1 MNLFYIMF
9 TKTFGYVS
17 HSYDLNPLFTCFVPQ
32 QQQQQKTQVMKNPNI
47 SFFFFFIENVNFIFF
62 I

>member
-17 HSYDLNPLFTCFVPQ
+17 HSYDLNPIFTCFVPQ

-47 SFFFFFIENVNFIFF
+47 SCFFFIENVNFIFF

>member
-47 SFFFFFIENVNFIFF
+47 SCFFYRKC
-62 I
+62 